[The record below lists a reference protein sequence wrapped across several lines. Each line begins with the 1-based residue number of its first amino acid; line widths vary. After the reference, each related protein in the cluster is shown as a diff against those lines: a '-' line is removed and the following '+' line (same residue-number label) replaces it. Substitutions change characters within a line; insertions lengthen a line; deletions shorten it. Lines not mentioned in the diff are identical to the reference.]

1 VPCFLRNYWVPINA
15 PESQPEPQ
23 PFVPQPADVQVPLHP
38 ETGNVVALEPL
49 RPPVEHLS
57 LERPQ
62 PESQVTVP
70 WDLEQPARHTDSQL
84 GVSPS
89 SDCRPPPEEEDSPVV
104 FSPLLQR
111 NSNHT
116 DSQLGVSASSDL
128 RPPPEEE
135 DSPVVFSPLFQ
146 RSSNHTDSQLGVSPS
161 SDHRP
166 PPEEE
171 DSPVVFSPLFQ
182 RNSNPEVSSVM
193 ASPVQL
199 LAQWSQD
206 SDKQKAPPANS
217 LERPKKRTCVAVT
230 AEDLS
235 VASSHDSQAV
245 GTTRSAT
252 RRSLRLKNKSSV
264 AVTAEELSVSSSH
277 DGKPAAKDNTL
288 AVTADELSV
297 SSAHNG
303 KHASSIAERS
313 TAVGEVDDAIGSE
326 DEVCC
331 YVCAKTPCEWTEH
344 GIPCLRDLKGRYRI
358 DDATTN
364 GYVIEIT
371 SGAQIPNNKMRF
383 TFYKLF
389 TYEKFGHLGKGMRI
403 KIPACVEKQ
412 IRDLFPSLDGEYTN
426 FNPE

>member
-1 VPCFLRNYWVPINA
+1 MAREILAWNSRDLVPLSTEWDVRIEVPCFLRNDWVPINA

-84 GVSPS
+84 GVNHTDSQLGVSPS
-89 SDCRPPPEEEDSPVV
+89 SDRRPPPEEEDSPVV

-116 DSQLGVSASSDL
+116 DSQH
-128 RPPPEEE
+128 PPEEE
-135 DSPVVFSPLFQ
+135 DLPVV
-146 RSSNHTDSQLGVSPS
+146 
-161 SDHRP
+161 
-166 PPEEE
+166 
-171 DSPVVFSPLFQ
+171 
-182 RNSNPEVSSVM
+182 
-193 ASPVQL
+193 
-199 LAQWSQD
+199 LAQLSQD
-206 SDKQKAPPANS
+206 SDKQIAPPANS
-217 LERPKKRTCVAVT
+217 LEQPKKRPCVGVM
-230 AEDLS
+230 AEELS
-235 VASSHDSQAV
+235 VTSSHDSQAA
-245 GTTRSAT
+245 GTTRSAI
-252 RRSLRLKNKSSV
+252 RKSLRLKNKSSV

-297 SSAHNG
+297 SSVHNG